1 MFGLEQDQKSLGHG
15 FSDLH
20 RVPCCPWVTCEF
32 SSSLCV
38 DGERHAAEHPCRPPL
53 GRLDL
58 HEGGPPLALAV
69 VPLAANGRG
78 GSPSHVGAHLHPT
91 DDGNSHKNIYHFE
104 DECGTVSE
112 GRMCGPW
119 YMTQEM
125 SPTLAWCTRS
135 LPSARLCSSQAGR

>member
-1 MFGLEQDQKSLGHG
+1 MLA
-15 FSDLH
+15 LH
-20 RVPCCPWVTCEF
+20 LY
-32 SSSLCV
+32 SSPRRLSPNTISPRHLLCV
-38 DGERHAAEHPCRPPL
+38 GGERHAAEHPCRPPL

-78 GSPSHVGAHLHPT
+78 GSPSHNVERIFTPT

-104 DECGTVSE
+104 DERGTVSE

-135 LPSARLCSSQAGR
+135 LPSADAAPPR